1 MESVLARIDAELDMR
16 KPLSEFGN
24 RALMRTLFSP
34 ARMKFFGNLPAN

>member
-24 RALMRTLFSP
+24 RALLRTLFSP
-34 ARMKFFGNLPAN
+34 ARMKFFH